1 MAEFR
6 KYKMNSPQD
15 YRPNI
20 EKHEVRLV
28 RVIDGVDWAYG
39 EFTVIDD
46 DMLDV
51 TEEEMTMVP
60 KKEIPNITSRQCKE
74 MLILTSRY
82 NDVLAIL
89 DSLPNTTDEEKM
101 QKLILENYWVNS
113 QEFIRNHEYMGLIT
127 TALGMSSDEVDTFF
141 ITASKR

>member
-1 MAEFR
+1 MK
-6 KYKMNSPQD
+6 KYKMKDETD
-15 YRPNI
+15 YRPDVDD
-20 EKHEVRLV
+20 HSVLLV
-28 RVIDGVDWAYG
+28 HRVNNEDWAYG
-39 EFTVIDD
+39 EFTVIDA

-51 TEEEMTMVP
+51 TEEEMLMIP

-101 QKLILENYWVNS
+101 QKLVLRNYWDNS
-113 QEFIRNHEYMGLIT
+113 QEFIRNHEYMELIT